1 MTDKELQ
8 SYLKRRLSEYQ
19 VSDLPDFDS
28 FFSPEELRPEPVPMP
43 RPKKTWWPW
52 LTAVSAVAAAIALL
66 LIFASP
72 SDETTAPLLSQ
83 EAAFSDSILSSDF
96 VARAEDLSSSRN
108 ERSSALSLE
117 TVAEVKSD
125 AEVVSEAKTSS
136 GISSEVEVVAE
147 IEVKTKLG
155 TVAKVE
161 SLSEVAAETEALMR
175 IGSHPSVDESV
186 LADLLAVSDEDLL
199 SEDVMETRFGYSSTS
214 VNKSADLLAVSD
226 EELLSEDVMETQ
238 FGYSSTS
245 VNKSADLLAASD
257 EEDPSEEAYLDDL
270 MTPIYIGSTKPM
282 PKRGS
287 YDEEN
292 FKLEQH
298 PGGFTGKIQYQL
310 QLPRKE
316 EFVYERSIEE
326 AYADARRQ
334 KKKSKKRSLAY
345 GLSFSQNNG
354 LLASASPLNQNT
366 VMNMSPVTGITRQN
380 ASVSLRSASLENE
393 WKVPE
398 NLSVGQMKSYT
409 PTFHYP
415 ITFGL
420 TVDIPLTR
428 LFSLQT
434 GLTYTYLLSEIQGNQ
449 ENATS
454 WTLDQSLHYLGLPL
468 SLAVDIVNHRS
479 WRVYAAAGGGLEKAL
494 CALQHSELRNSLTG
508 EYSTANTT
516 QSVSGVQP
524 YAAASFGLAYT
535 FASRW
540 QVYFQPAL
548 NYYFD
553 TNQPMSIRT
562 KKPFSLNLGAGFRFV
577 L

>member
-28 FFSPEELRPEPVPMP
+28 FFTPEELRPEPVPMP

-52 LTAVSAVAAAIALL
+52 LTAASAVAAAIALL

-72 SDETTAPLLSQ
+72 SDETAAPLLSQ

-117 TVAEVKSD
+117 PVAEVKSD
-125 AEVVSEAKTSS
+125 AEVGAVMEVVSEAKTSS
-136 GISSEVEVVAE
+136 EVSSEVEVVAE

-161 SLSEVAAETEALMR
+161 SLSEVAAETEAMMR

-186 LADLLAVSDEDLL
+186 LADLLAVSDEELL
-199 SEDVMETRFGYSSTS
+199 SEDVMETRFGYSSTP
-214 VNKSADLLAVSD
+214 VNKSADLLAV
-226 EELLSEDVMETQ
+226 
-238 FGYSSTS
+238 
-245 VNKSADLLAASD
+245 SD

-270 MTPIYIGSTKPM
+270 MTPIYIGITKPM

-298 PGGFTGKIQYQL
+298 PGAFTGKIQYQL

-316 EFVYERSIEE
+316 EFVYERSIED

-366 VMNMSPVTGITRQN
+366 VMNMSPV
-380 ASVSLRSASLENE
+380 
-393 WKVPE
+393 
-398 NLSVGQMKSYT
+398 
-409 PTFHYP
+409 
-415 ITFGL
+415 
-420 TVDIPLTR
+420 
-428 LFSLQT
+428 
-434 GLTYTYLLSEIQGNQ
+434 
-449 ENATS
+449 
-454 WTLDQSLHYLGLPL
+454 
-468 SLAVDIVNHRS
+468 
-479 WRVYAAAGGGLEKAL
+479 
-494 CALQHSELRNSLTG
+494 
-508 EYSTANTT
+508 
-516 QSVSGVQP
+516 
-524 YAAASFGLAYT
+524 
-535 FASRW
+535 
-540 QVYFQPAL
+540 
-548 NYYFD
+548 
-553 TNQPMSIRT
+553 
-562 KKPFSLNLGAGFRFV
+562 
-577 L
+577 

>member
-52 LTAVSAVAAAIALL
+52 LTAASAVAAAIALL

-72 SDETTAPLLSQ
+72 SDKAVAPLLSQ

-117 TVAEVKSD
+117 P
-125 AEVVSEAKTSS
+125 VVEMK
-136 GISSEVEVVAE
+136 SEVEVVAQ
-147 IEVKTKLG
+147 
-155 TVAKVE
+155 
-161 SLSEVAAETEALMR
+161 SEVAAETEAMMR

-186 LADLLAVSDEDLL
+186 LADLLAVSDDELL

-226 EELLSEDVMETQ
+226 EE
-238 FGYSSTS
+238 
-245 VNKSADLLAASD
+245 
-257 EEDPSEEAYLDDL
+257 DPSEEAYLDDL
-270 MTPIYIGSTKPM
+270 MTPRYIGPTKPM

-287 YDEEN
+287 YDEGN

-298 PGGFTGKIQYQL
+298 PGGFTGKIQYQS

-366 VMNMSPVTGITRQN
+366 VMNMSPVTGITRQH
-380 ASVSLRSASLENE
+380 ASVSLRSASLQNE

-398 NLSVGQMKSYT
+398 NLSVGQLTSYT

-468 SLAVDIVNHRS
+468 SLAVDMVNHRS
-479 WRVYAAAGGGLEKAL
+479 WRVYAAAGGGLEKGL
-494 CALQHSELRNSLTG
+494 FALQHSELRNSLTG
-508 EYSTANTT
+508 EYSTANTI

>member
-28 FFSPEELRPEPVPMP
+28 FFTPEELRPEPVTMP
-43 RPKKTWWPW
+43 RPKKSWWPW
-52 LTAVSAVAAAIALL
+52 LTAASAVAAAIALL

-72 SDETTAPLLSQ
+72 SDETVAPLLSQ

-117 TVAEVKSD
+117 PVAE
-125 AEVVSEAKTSS
+125 ART
-136 GISSEVEVVAE
+136 SSEVEVVAQ
-147 IEVKTKLG
+147 
-155 TVAKVE
+155 
-161 SLSEVAAETEALMR
+161 SEVAAETEALMR

-186 LADLLAVSDEDLL
+186 LADLLLVSDEELL

-214 VNKSADLLAVSD
+214 VNKSADLLAV
-226 EELLSEDVMETQ
+226 
-238 FGYSSTS
+238 
-245 VNKSADLLAASD
+245 SD

-287 YDEEN
+287 YDEGN

-298 PGGFTGKIQYQL
+298 PGGFTGKIQYQS

-380 ASVSLRSASLENE
+380 ASVSLRSASLQNE

-468 SLAVDIVNHRS
+468 SLAVDMVNHRS
-479 WRVYAAAGGGLEKAL
+479 WRVYAAAGGGLEKGL

-508 EYSTANTT
+508 EYSTANTI

-540 QVYFQPAL
+540 QVYLQPAL

-562 KKPFSLNLGAGFRFV
+562 KKPLSLNLGAGFRFV

>member
-28 FFSPEELRPEPVPMP
+28 FFSPEELRPEPVAMP

-52 LTAVSAVAAAIALL
+52 LTAASAVAAAIALL

-72 SDETTAPLLSQ
+72 SDETAAPLLSQ

-117 TVAEVKSD
+117 PVAEAKTMAEMKSD
-125 AEVVSEAKTSS
+125 AEVVAEARISSEV
-136 GISSEVEVVAE
+136 SSEVEVVAE
-147 IEVKTKLG
+147 
-155 TVAKVE
+155 A
-161 SLSEVAAETEALMR
+161 EVAAETEAMMR
-175 IGSHPSVDESV
+175 IGSHSSVDESV
-186 LADLLAVSDEDLL
+186 LAD
-199 SEDVMETRFGYSSTS
+199 M
-214 VNKSADLLAVSD
+214 
-226 EELLSEDVMETQ
+226 
-238 FGYSSTS
+238 
-245 VNKSADLLAASD
+245 
-257 EEDPSEEAYLDDL
+257 
-270 MTPIYIGSTKPM
+270 MTPRYIGITKPR
-282 PKRGS
+282 PNPES

-298 PGGFTGKIQYQL
+298 PGAFTGEIQYQS

-468 SLAVDIVNHRS
+468 SLAVDMVNHRS
-479 WRVYAAAGGGLEKAL
+479 WRVYAAAGGGLEKGL

>member
-28 FFSPEELRPEPVPMP
+28 FFSPEELRPEPVLKP
-43 RPKKTWWPW
+43 RPKKIWWPW
-52 LTAVSAVAAAIALL
+52 LTAASAVAAAIALL

-72 SDETTAPLLSQ
+72 SDETAAPLLSQ

-108 ERSSALSLE
+108 ECSSALSLE
-117 TVAEVKSD
+117 IVAEVKS
-125 AEVVSEAKTSS
+125 EA
-136 GISSEVEVVAE
+136 EVVAE

-186 LADLLAVSDEDLL
+186 LADFLAVSDDELL

-214 VNKSADLLAVSD
+214 VNKSADLLA
-226 EELLSEDVMETQ
+226 
-238 FGYSSTS
+238 
-245 VNKSADLLAASD
+245 ASD
-257 EEDPSEEAYLDDL
+257 EEDPSEEVYLDDL

-298 PGGFTGKIQYQL
+298 PGGFTGKIQYQS

-334 KKKSKKRSLAY
+334 KKKSKKRSPAY

-468 SLAVDIVNHRS
+468 SLAVDMVNHRS

>member
-52 LTAVSAVAAAIALL
+52 LTAASAVAAAIALL

-72 SDETTAPLLSQ
+72 SDETAAPLLSQ

-117 TVAEVKSD
+117 IVAEAKTMAEMKSD
-125 AEVVSEAKTSS
+125 AEVGAVMEVVSEAKTSS
-136 GISSEVEVVAE
+136 EVSFVVEAVAQS
-147 IEVKTKLG
+147 EVKTKLE

-161 SLSEVAAETEALMR
+161 SLSEVAAETEALIR

-186 LADLLAVSDEDLL
+186 LADLLAVSDD
-199 SEDVMETRFGYSSTS
+199 
-214 VNKSADLLAVSD
+214 
-226 EELLSEDVMETQ
+226 ELLSEDVMETQ

-245 VNKSADLLAASD
+245 VNKSADLLAVSD
-257 EEDPSEEAYLDDL
+257 EEDPSEEANLDDM
-270 MTPIYIGSTKPM
+270 MTPRYIGITKPR
-282 PKRGS
+282 PNPES
-287 YDEEN
+287 YDEGN
-292 FKLEQH
+292 FKLELH

-380 ASVSLRSASLENE
+380 ASVALRSASLENE

-468 SLAVDIVNHRS
+468 SLAVDMVNHRS

>member
-52 LTAVSAVAAAIALL
+52 LTAASAVAAAIALL

-72 SDETTAPLLSQ
+72 SDEATAPLLSQ

-108 ERSSALSLE
+108 EPSSALSLE
-117 TVAEVKSD
+117 P
-125 AEVVSEAKTSS
+125 VVEMK
-136 GISSEVEVVAE
+136 SEVEVVAE
-147 IEVKTKLG
+147 AKSETEV
-155 TVAKVE
+155 VAE
-161 SLSEVAAETEALMR
+161 SEVAAETEALMR

-186 LADLLAVSDEDLL
+186 LADLLAVSDDELL

-226 EELLSEDVMETQ
+226 EE
-238 FGYSSTS
+238 
-245 VNKSADLLAASD
+245 
-257 EEDPSEEAYLDDL
+257 DPSEEVYLDDM
-270 MTPIYIGSTKPM
+270 MTPRYIGITKPR
-282 PKRGS
+282 PKRGN

-292 FKLEQH
+292 FKLEPH
-298 PGGFTGKIQYQL
+298 SGGFTEKIQYQL

-334 KKKSKKRSLAY
+334 KKQSKKRSLAY

-354 LLASASPLNQNT
+354 LLASASALNQNT

-380 ASVSLRSASLENE
+380 ASVSLRSASLQNE

-398 NLSVGQMKSYT
+398 NLSVGQLTSYT

-415 ITFGL
+415 VTFGL
-420 TVDIPLTR
+420 TVDIPLSR

-468 SLAVDIVNHRS
+468 SLAVDMVNHRS
-479 WRVYAAAGGGLEKAL
+479 WRVYAAAGGGLEKGL

-508 EYSTANTT
+508 EYSTANTI

-562 KKPFSLNLGAGFRFV
+562 KKPFSLNLAAGFRFG

>member
-28 FFSPEELRPEPVPMP
+28 FFSPEELRPEPVAMP

-52 LTAVSAVAAAIALL
+52 LTAASAVAAAIALL

-83 EAAFSDSILSSDF
+83 ETAFSDSILSSDF

-136 GISSEVEVVAE
+136 EVSSEVEVVAE
-147 IEVKTKLG
+147 
-155 TVAKVE
+155 A
-161 SLSEVAAETEALMR
+161 EVAAETEAMMR

-186 LADLLAVSDEDLL
+186 LADLLAVSDDELL

-226 EELLSEDVMETQ
+226 EEDS
-238 FGYSSTS
+238 
-245 VNKSADLLAASD
+245 
-257 EEDPSEEAYLDDL
+257 SEEAYLDDL
-270 MTPIYIGSTKPM
+270 MTPRYIGITKPR

-287 YDEEN
+287 YDEGN

-298 PGGFTGKIQYQL
+298 PGAFTGKIQYQS

-316 EFVYERSIEE
+316 EFVYERSLEE

-468 SLAVDIVNHRS
+468 SLAVDMVNHRS
-479 WRVYAAAGGGLEKAL
+479 WRVYAAAGGGLEKGL

-508 EYSTANTT
+508 EYSTANTI

>member
-28 FFSPEELRPEPVPMP
+28 FFTPEELRPEPVPMP

-52 LTAVSAVAAAIALL
+52 LTAASAVAAAIALL

-72 SDETTAPLLSQ
+72 SDETVAPLLSQ

-117 TVAEVKSD
+117 AVAEAK
-125 AEVVSEAKTSS
+125 SEA
-136 GISSEVEVVAE
+136 EVVAE
-147 IEVKTKLG
+147 ARTSSEAEV
-155 TVAKVE
+155 VAE
-161 SLSEVAAETEALMR
+161 SEVAAETEAMMR

-186 LADLLAVSDEDLL
+186 LADLLAVSDDELL

-214 VNKSADLLAVSD
+214 VNKPADLLAVSD
-226 EELLSEDVMETQ
+226 EEDS
-238 FGYSSTS
+238 
-245 VNKSADLLAASD
+245 
-257 EEDPSEEAYLDDL
+257 SEEAYLDD
-270 MTPIYIGSTKPM
+270 MMMPRYVGITKPR
-282 PKRGS
+282 PNPGS
-287 YDEEN
+287 YDEGN

-298 PGGFTGKIQYQL
+298 PDGFTGKIQYQL
-310 QLPRKE
+310 QSPRKE

-334 KKKSKKRSLAY
+334 KKKSKKRSPAY

-354 LLASASPLNQNT
+354 LLASASALNQNT

-380 ASVSLRSASLENE
+380 ASVSLRSASLQNE

-398 NLSVGQMKSYT
+398 NLSVGQLTSYT

-420 TVDIPLTR
+420 TFDIPLSR

-449 ENATS
+449 KNATS
-454 WTLDQSLHYLGLPL
+454 WTLDQSLYYLGLPL
-468 SLAVDIVNHRS
+468 SLAVDMVNHRS
-479 WRVYAAAGGGLEKAL
+479 WRVYAAAGGGLEKGL
-494 CALQHSELRNSLTG
+494 CALQRAEVKNLLTDD
-508 EYSTANTT
+508 YSTANTI

>member
-19 VSDLPDFDS
+19 VSDLPDFDN
-28 FFSPEELRPEPVPMP
+28 FFTPEELRPEPVPMP
-43 RPKKTWWPW
+43 RPKKIWWPW
-52 LTAVSAVAAAIALL
+52 LTAASAVAAAIALL

-83 EAAFSDSILSSDF
+83 ETAFSDSILSSDF

-117 TVAEVKSD
+117 PVADAKTMAEMKSD
-125 AEVVSEAKTSS
+125 AEVGAVMEDVAEAKTSS
-136 GISSEVEVVAE
+136 EVSSEVSSVAE
-147 IEVKTKLG
+147 A
-155 TVAKVE
+155 VAQ
-161 SLSEVAAETEALMR
+161 SEVAAETEAMMR

-186 LADLLAVSDEDLL
+186 LADLLAVSDDELL
-199 SEDVMETRFGYSSTS
+199 SEDVMETRFGYSSTP
-214 VNKSADLLAVSD
+214 
-226 EELLSEDVMETQ
+226 
-238 FGYSSTS
+238 

-257 EEDPSEEAYLDDL
+257 EEDSSEEAYLDDL

-287 YDEEN
+287 YDEGN
-292 FKLEQH
+292 FKLE
-298 PGGFTGKIQYQL
+298 
-310 QLPRKE
+310 KE

-468 SLAVDIVNHRS
+468 SLAVDMVNHRS
-479 WRVYAAAGGGLEKAL
+479 WRVYAAAGGGLEKGL

>member
-52 LTAVSAVAAAIALL
+52 LTAASAVAAAIALL

-72 SDETTAPLLSQ
+72 SDETVAPLLSQ

-117 TVAEVKSD
+117 AVAE
-125 AEVVSEAKTSS
+125 AR
-136 GISSEVEVVAE
+136 ISSEVEAVAQ
-147 IEVKTKLG
+147 
-155 TVAKVE
+155 
-161 SLSEVAAETEALMR
+161 SEVAAETAAMMR

-186 LADLLAVSDEDLL
+186 LADLLAVSDDELL

-226 EELLSEDVMETQ
+226 EE
-238 FGYSSTS
+238 
-245 VNKSADLLAASD
+245 
-257 EEDPSEEAYLDDL
+257 DPSEEAYLDDL
-270 MTPIYIGSTKPM
+270 MTPRYIGPTKPM

-298 PGGFTGKIQYQL
+298 PGEFTGEIQYQL

-380 ASVSLRSASLENE
+380 ASVALRSVSLQNE

-468 SLAVDIVNHRS
+468 SLAVDMVNHRS
-479 WRVYAAAGGGLEKAL
+479 WRVYAAAGGGLEKGL

-508 EYSTANTT
+508 EYSTANTI

>member
-1 MTDKELQ
+1 
-8 SYLKRRLSEYQ
+8 
-19 VSDLPDFDS
+19 
-28 FFSPEELRPEPVPMP
+28 
-43 RPKKTWWPW
+43 
-52 LTAVSAVAAAIALL
+52 
-66 LIFASP
+66 
-72 SDETTAPLLSQ
+72 
-83 EAAFSDSILSSDF
+83 

-117 TVAEVKSD
+117 SVAEAKSVAEMKSD
-125 AEVVSEAKTSS
+125 AEVGAVMEVVAEAETSS
-136 GISSEVEVVAE
+136 EVSSEVEVVAE
-147 IEVKTKLG
+147 
-155 TVAKVE
+155 A
-161 SLSEVAAETEALMR
+161 EVAAETEAMMR

-186 LADLLAVSDEDLL
+186 LADLLAVSDDELL
-199 SEDVMETRFGYSSTS
+199 SEDVMETRFGYSSTP
-214 VNKSADLLAVSD
+214 VNKSADLLAV
-226 EELLSEDVMETQ
+226 
-238 FGYSSTS
+238 
-245 VNKSADLLAASD
+245 SD

-292 FKLEQH
+292 FKLEPH
-298 PGGFTGKIQYQL
+298 PGAFTGKIQYQL

-380 ASVSLRSASLENE
+380 ASVALRSASLENE

-468 SLAVDIVNHRS
+468 SLAVDMVNHRS
-479 WRVYAAAGGGLEKAL
+479 WRVYAAAGGGLEKGL

-508 EYSTANTT
+508 EYSTANTI

>member
-28 FFSPEELRPEPVPMP
+28 FFSPEELRPEPVAMP
-43 RPKKTWWPW
+43 RPKTTWWPW
-52 LTAVSAVAAAIALL
+52 LTAASAVAAAIALL

-72 SDETTAPLLSQ
+72 SDETAAPLLSQ

-117 TVAEVKSD
+117 PVAEVKSE
-125 AEVVSEAKTSS
+125 AETVSEAKTSS
-136 GISSEVEVVAE
+136 GISSEVESVAE
-147 IEVKTKLG
+147 IEVKTKLE
-155 TVAKVE
+155 TVAE
-161 SLSEVAAETEALMR
+161 AEVAAETEALMR

-186 LADLLAVSDEDLL
+186 LADLLAVSDDELL
-199 SEDVMETRFGYSSTS
+199 SEDVMETRFGYSSTP
-214 VNKSADLLAVSD
+214 VNKSADLLVVSD
-226 EELLSEDVMETQ
+226 EED
-238 FGYSSTS
+238 SS
-245 VNKSADLLAASD
+245 
-257 EEDPSEEAYLDDL
+257 EEDYLDDM
-270 MTPIYIGSTKPM
+270 MTPRYIGITKPR
-282 PKRGS
+282 PNPES
-287 YDEEN
+287 YDEGN

-449 ENATS
+449 ENSTS

-468 SLAVDIVNHRS
+468 SLAVDMVNHRS

>member
-19 VSDLPDFDS
+19 AGDLPDFDS
-28 FFSPEELRPEPVPMP
+28 FFSLEELRPAAVDMP
-43 RPKKTWWPW
+43 RPKKSLWPW

-72 SDETTAPLLSQ
+72 SDETAEPLLSQ

-96 VARAEDLSSSRN
+96 VARAGDLSSSRN

-117 TVAEVKSD
+117 TVAGVEAS
-125 AEVVSEAKTSS
+125 SEA
-136 GISSEVEVVAE
+136 
-147 IEVKTKLG
+147 
-155 TVAKVE
+155 
-161 SLSEVAAETEALMR
+161 EVAAETEAMMR

-186 LADLLAVSDEDLL
+186 LADLLAVSDD
-199 SEDVMETRFGYSSTS
+199 
-214 VNKSADLLAVSD
+214 
-226 EELLSEDVMETQ
+226 ELLSEDVMETQ

-245 VNKSADLLAASD
+245 VNKSADLLAVSD
-257 EEDPSEEAYLDDL
+257 EDDPSEEANLDD
-270 MTPIYIGSTKPM
+270 MMEPRYIGITKPR

-287 YDEEN
+287 YDEGS

-298 PGGFTGKIQYQL
+298 PGRFTGEIQYQL

-334 KKKSKKRSLAY
+334 KKKSKKPSPAY

-354 LLASASPLNQNT
+354 LLASASALNQNT

-380 ASVSLRSASLENE
+380 ASVTLRSASLQNE

-398 NLSVGQMKSYT
+398 NLSVGQMMSYT

-415 ITFGL
+415 ITLGL
-420 TVDIPLTR
+420 TFDIPLSR
-428 LFSLQT
+428 LLSLQT

-479 WRVYAAAGGGLEKAL
+479 WRVYAAAGGGLEKGL
-494 CALQHSELRNSLTG
+494 CALQRAEVKNLLTDD
-508 EYSTANTT
+508 YSTANTI

-535 FASRW
+535 FSSRW
-540 QVYFQPAL
+540 QVYLQPAL

-553 TNQPMSIRT
+553 ANQPVSIRT
-562 KKPFSLNLGAGFRFV
+562 KKPFSLNFGAGFRFV

>member
-28 FFSPEELRPEPVPMP
+28 FFTPEELRPEPVPMP

-52 LTAVSAVAAAIALL
+52 LTAASAVAAAIALL

-72 SDETTAPLLSQ
+72 SDEATAPLLSQ

-108 ERSSALSLE
+108 EPSSALSLE
-117 TVAEVKSD
+117 TVAEMKSD
-125 AEVVSEAKTSS
+125 AEVVAEA
-136 GISSEVEVVAE
+136 
-147 IEVKTKLG
+147 
-155 TVAKVE
+155 
-161 SLSEVAAETEALMR
+161 EVAAETEAMMR
-175 IGSHPSVDESV
+175 IGSHPSIDESV
-186 LADLLAVSDEDLL
+186 LADLLAVSDEELL

-226 EELLSEDVMETQ
+226 EE
-238 FGYSSTS
+238 
-245 VNKSADLLAASD
+245 
-257 EEDPSEEAYLDDL
+257 DPSEEAYLDDL
-270 MTPIYIGSTKPM
+270 MTPIYISSTKPM

-287 YDEEN
+287 YDEGN

-298 PGGFTGKIQYQL
+298 PGGFAGKIQYQS

-354 LLASASPLNQNT
+354 LLASASALNQNT

-398 NLSVGQMKSYT
+398 NLSVGQLTSYT

-420 TVDIPLTR
+420 TFDIPLSR

-468 SLAVDIVNHRS
+468 SLAVDMVNHRS
-479 WRVYAAAGGGLEKAL
+479 WRVYAAAGGGLEKGL
-494 CALQHSELRNSLTG
+494 CALQYSELRNSLTG
-508 EYSTANTT
+508 EYSTANTI

>member
-1 MTDKELQ
+1 M
-8 SYLKRRLSEYQ
+8 SEYQ

-28 FFSPEELRPEPVPMP
+28 FFTPEELRPEPVPMP

-52 LTAVSAVAAAIALL
+52 LTAASAVAAAIALL

-72 SDETTAPLLSQ
+72 SDEAAAPLLSQ

-117 TVAEVKSD
+117 PVAEMKSD
-125 AEVVSEAKTSS
+125 AEVVAEA
-136 GISSEVEVVAE
+136 
-147 IEVKTKLG
+147 
-155 TVAKVE
+155 
-161 SLSEVAAETEALMR
+161 EVAAETEALMR

-186 LADLLAVSDEDLL
+186 LADLLAVSDDELL
-199 SEDVMETRFGYSSTS
+199 SEDVMENRFGYSSTS

-226 EELLSEDVMETQ
+226 EE
-238 FGYSSTS
+238 
-245 VNKSADLLAASD
+245 
-257 EEDPSEEAYLDDL
+257 DPSEEAYLDDL
-270 MTPIYIGSTKPM
+270 MTPIYISSTKPM

-287 YDEEN
+287 YDEGN

-298 PGGFTGKIQYQL
+298 PGGFTGKIQYQS

-380 ASVSLRSASLENE
+380 ASVFLRSASLQNE

-398 NLSVGQMKSYT
+398 NLSVGQLTSYT

-420 TVDIPLTR
+420 TFDIPLTR

-434 GLTYTYLLSEIQGNQ
+434 GLTYTYLLSEIKGNQ

-479 WRVYAAAGGGLEKAL
+479 WRVYAAAGGGLEKGL

-508 EYSTANTT
+508 EYSTANTI

-553 TNQPMSIRT
+553 ANQPMSIRT

>member
-28 FFSPEELRPEPVPMP
+28 FFSPEELRPELVPMP

-52 LTAVSAVAAAIALL
+52 LTAASAVAAAIALL

-72 SDETTAPLLSQ
+72 SDETVAPLLSQ
-83 EAAFSDSILSSDF
+83 ETALSDSILSSDF

-108 ERSSALSLE
+108 ELSSALSLE
-117 TVAEVKSD
+117 TVAEAKTMAEMKSD
-125 AEVVSEAKTSS
+125 AEVEA
-136 GISSEVEVVAE
+136 VAE
-147 IEVKTKLG
+147 
-155 TVAKVE
+155 A
-161 SLSEVAAETEALMR
+161 EVAAETEAMMR

-186 LADLLAVSDEDLL
+186 LADLLAVSDD
-199 SEDVMETRFGYSSTS
+199 
-214 VNKSADLLAVSD
+214 
-226 EELLSEDVMETQ
+226 ELLSEDVMETQ

-245 VNKSADLLAASD
+245 VNKSADLLAVSD
-257 EEDPSEEAYLDDL
+257 EEDSSEEAYLDDM
-270 MTPIYIGSTKPM
+270 MTPRYITKPR

-287 YDEEN
+287 YDEGN
-292 FKLEQH
+292 FKLEPH
-298 PGGFTGKIQYQL
+298 PGAFTGKIQYQS

-449 ENATS
+449 ENTTS

-468 SLAVDIVNHRS
+468 SLAVDMVNHRS
-479 WRVYAAAGGGLEKAL
+479 WRVYAAAGGGLEKGL

-508 EYSTANTT
+508 EYSTANTI

-535 FASRW
+535 FSSRW
-540 QVYFQPAL
+540 QVYLQPAL

-553 TNQPMSIRT
+553 ANQPMSIRT

>member
-1 MTDKELQ
+1 ME
-8 SYLKRRLSEYQ
+8 S
-19 VSDLPDFDS
+19 
-28 FFSPEELRPEPVPMP
+28 
-43 RPKKTWWPW
+43 
-52 LTAVSAVAAAIALL
+52 
-66 LIFASP
+66 
-72 SDETTAPLLSQ
+72 
-83 EAAFSDSILSSDF
+83 
-96 VARAEDLSSSRN
+96 
-108 ERSSALSLE
+108 
-117 TVAEVKSD
+117 VAEAKSD
-125 AEVVSEAKTSS
+125 AEVVAEAR
-136 GISSEVEVVAE
+136 ISSEVSSVAE
-147 IEVKTKLG
+147 A
-155 TVAKVE
+155 VAQ
-161 SLSEVAAETEALMR
+161 SEVAAETEAMMR

-186 LADLLAVSDEDLL
+186 LADLLAVSDDELL
-199 SEDVMETRFGYSSTS
+199 SEDVMETRFGYSSTP
-214 VNKSADLLAVSD
+214 VNKSADLLAV
-226 EELLSEDVMETQ
+226 
-238 FGYSSTS
+238 
-245 VNKSADLLAASD
+245 SD

-292 FKLEQH
+292 FKLEPH
-298 PGGFTGKIQYQL
+298 PGAFTGKIQYQL

-380 ASVSLRSASLENE
+380 ASVALRSASLENE

-468 SLAVDIVNHRS
+468 SLAVDMVNHRS
-479 WRVYAAAGGGLEKAL
+479 WRVYAAAGGGLEKGL

-508 EYSTANTT
+508 EYSTANTI

>member
-28 FFSPEELRPEPVPMP
+28 FFSPEELRPEPVAMP

-52 LTAVSAVAAAIALL
+52 LTAASAVAAAIALL

-72 SDETTAPLLSQ
+72 SDEATAPLLSQ

-117 TVAEVKSD
+117 SVAEAKSD
-125 AEVVSEAKTSS
+125 AEVGAVMEVVAEARISSEV
-136 GISSEVEVVAE
+136 SSEVEVVAE
-147 IEVKTKLG
+147 
-155 TVAKVE
+155 A
-161 SLSEVAAETEALMR
+161 EVAAETGAMMR

-186 LADLLAVSDEDLL
+186 LVDLLAVSDDELL
-199 SEDVMETRFGYSSTS
+199 SEDVMETRFGYSSTP

-226 EELLSEDVMETQ
+226 EE
-238 FGYSSTS
+238 
-245 VNKSADLLAASD
+245 
-257 EEDPSEEAYLDDL
+257 DPSDEAYLDDL
-270 MTPIYIGSTKPM
+270 MTPIYIGITKPRS
-282 PKRGS
+282 KRGS

-292 FKLEQH
+292 FKLEPH
-298 PGGFTGKIQYQL
+298 PGAFTGKIQYQL

-398 NLSVGQMKSYT
+398 NLSV
-409 PTFHYP
+409 
-415 ITFGL
+415 
-420 TVDIPLTR
+420 
-428 LFSLQT
+428 
-434 GLTYTYLLSEIQGNQ
+434 
-449 ENATS
+449 
-454 WTLDQSLHYLGLPL
+454 
-468 SLAVDIVNHRS
+468 
-479 WRVYAAAGGGLEKAL
+479 
-494 CALQHSELRNSLTG
+494 
-508 EYSTANTT
+508 
-516 QSVSGVQP
+516 
-524 YAAASFGLAYT
+524 
-535 FASRW
+535 
-540 QVYFQPAL
+540 
-548 NYYFD
+548 
-553 TNQPMSIRT
+553 
-562 KKPFSLNLGAGFRFV
+562 
-577 L
+577 

>member
-28 FFSPEELRPEPVPMP
+28 FFTPEELRPEPVPMP

-52 LTAVSAVAAAIALL
+52 LTAASAVAAAIALL

-72 SDETTAPLLSQ
+72 SDVTTAPLLSQ

-108 ERSSALSLE
+108 EPSSALSLDPVAEAKSEVE
-117 TVAEVKSD
+117 TVAE
-125 AEVVSEAKTSS
+125 ARTSS
-136 GISSEVEVVAE
+136 EVSSEVEAVAQ
-147 IEVKTKLG
+147 
-155 TVAKVE
+155 
-161 SLSEVAAETEALMR
+161 SEVAAETEAMMR

-186 LADLLAVSDEDLL
+186 LADLLV
-199 SEDVMETRFGYSSTS
+199 
-214 VNKSADLLAVSD
+214 VSD

-245 VNKSADLLAASD
+245 VNKSADLLAVSD
-257 EEDPSEEAYLDDL
+257 EEDSSEEAYLDDL
-270 MTPIYIGSTKPM
+270 MTPRYSGPTKPM
-282 PKRGS
+282 SKRGS

-334 KKKSKKRSLAY
+334 KKKSKKRSPAY

-380 ASVSLRSASLENE
+380 ASVSLRSASLQNE

-398 NLSVGQMKSYT
+398 NLSVGQLTSYT

-468 SLAVDIVNHRS
+468 SLAVDMVNHRS
-479 WRVYAAAGGGLEKAL
+479 WRVYAAAGGGLEKGL

-508 EYSTANTT
+508 EYSTANTI

>member
-28 FFSPEELRPEPVPMP
+28 FFTPEELRPEPVPMP

-52 LTAVSAVAAAIALL
+52 LTAASAVAAAIALL

-72 SDETTAPLLSQ
+72 SDETVAPLLSQ

-117 TVAEVKSD
+117 PVAEAKSESETVAEMK
-125 AEVVSEAKTSS
+125 
-136 GISSEVEVVAE
+136 SEVEVVAE
-147 IEVKTKLG
+147 
-155 TVAKVE
+155 A
-161 SLSEVAAETEALMR
+161 EVAAETEALIR

-186 LADLLAVSDEDLL
+186 LADLLAVSDD
-199 SEDVMETRFGYSSTS
+199 
-214 VNKSADLLAVSD
+214 
-226 EELLSEDVMETQ
+226 ELLSEDVMETQ

-245 VNKSADLLAASD
+245 VNKPADLLAVSD
-257 EEDPSEEAYLDDL
+257 EEDPSEEAYLDDM
-270 MTPIYIGSTKPM
+270 MTPRYIGITKPR
-282 PKRGS
+282 PNPES
-287 YDEEN
+287 YDEGN

-380 ASVSLRSASLENE
+380 ASVALRSASLENE

-420 TVDIPLTR
+420 TFDIPLSR

-468 SLAVDIVNHRS
+468 SLAVDMVNHRS

-535 FASRW
+535 FSSRW